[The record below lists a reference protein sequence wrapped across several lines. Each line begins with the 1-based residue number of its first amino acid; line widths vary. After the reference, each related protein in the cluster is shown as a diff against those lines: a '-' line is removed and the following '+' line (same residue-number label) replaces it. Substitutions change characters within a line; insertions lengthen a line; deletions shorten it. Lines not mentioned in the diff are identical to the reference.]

1 MGRKIDCDYKICSF
15 CKKKFSMSF
24 YSKREY
30 VYKVKINKH
39 YEYQCSYQCYKKE
52 KERNENTRNANKG
65 PSKEGDRLF

>member
-30 VYKVKINKH
+30 VYKTKVGKSYI
-39 YEYQCSYQCYKKE
+39 YQCSYNCYRKE
-52 KERNENTRNANKG
+52 KEKYE
-65 PSKEGDRLF
+65 SS